1 MGSVGSNRIGMRKRG
16 NPIRRAS
23 ILGILAAILGVPRA
37 ADAATI
43 PGSLPSSATAARLL
57 LLDCSNDGAGPPLS
71 ATIQIRDLAPVAAPI
86 VSVQL
91 RRGAAATNSSDEVDG
106 DAGASPLVFVNGGS
120 GRYDVFVDKTASGEE
135 AFEVTAQ
142 CWTGTGGS
150 GVPTGTALFAA
161 QGGAVPASSGAW
173 PGVLVVGLLLTGCF
187 WIGSFGDSTARL
199 GMARDG
205 RDH

>member
-1 MGSVGSNRIGMRKRG
+1 MGLVGSNRNGMRKRG
-16 NPIRRAS
+16 SSVRCAGVLVMLAS
-23 ILGILAAILGVPRA
+23 ILGSSRA
-37 ADAATI
+37 VEAATFSGTLTS
-43 PGSLPSSATAARLL
+43 PASAARLL
-57 LLDCSNDGAGPPLS
+57 FLDCSDDGAGPPLS

-142 CWTGTGGS
+142 CWTGAGGS

-161 QGGAVPASSGAW
+161 QGGAVPASSRAW
-173 PGVLVVGLLLTGCF
+173 QGLLVAGLMLTGLS
-187 WIGSFGDSTARL
+187 WIGSTSPATARRPE
-199 GMARDG
+199 ARDL
-205 RDH
+205 RFH